1 MRIKD
6 PALWALVLA
15 IAIWVSCLA
24 LVVCC
29 TSPEEEFDASRCK
42 RLPHTR
48 TVGDYN
54 ATVHSYEPFCCEPGW
69 FPGGDG
75 TWEGAV
81 CEEVAP

>member
-1 MRIKD
+1 MNKNDRMMLAVAVFFVGIVLLLFCTR
-6 PALWALVLA
+6 PA
-15 IAIWVSCLA
+15 
-24 LVVCC
+24 
-29 TSPEEEFDASRCK
+29 PEEFDASRCK

-48 TVGDYN
+48 TAGKAN

-81 CEEVAP
+81 CEEVK